1 MDGDWAAFMSRL
13 EAAEAEFASGRPDAF
28 KALWSQADDV
38 TIFGA
43 FGNTVMGWSNV
54 AKRLDWASSTFT
66 KGVRTREEIR
76 AHVGSDTAYLVQTEH
91 IDYRA
96 ASGGGPKTLDMR
108 VTMVF
113 RRETSGWRIVHR
125 HADPATK
132 THVP

>member
-1 MDGDWAAFMSRL
+1 MSGDWATFMAEL

-28 KALWSQADDV
+28 KALWSHADDV

-43 FGNTVMGWSNV
+43 FGNAVTGWSNI
-54 AKRLDWASSTFT
+54 AKRLDWASSAFT
-66 KGVRTREEIR
+66 NGIRTREEIR
-76 AHVGSDTAYLVQTEH
+76 AHVGSDTAYLVQTER

-96 ASGGGPKTLDMR
+96 AAAGESKTLDIR

-113 RRETSGWRIVHR
+113 RREASGWRIVHR

-132 THVP
+132 THIP